1 MSLNVFDPVGLYNTD
16 HGTSYVGNGFI
27 YEVESA
33 DEIWW
38 ALNNPPDQGES
49 GAPQANARI
58 LRINQSTGEY
68 IALADHPT
76 GLLGDVRYRH
86 ILVDEF
92 SGLVIATGFQYT
104 NGANPSRYLLVAWNL
119 DGTIAWETYWALS
132 LHAVSYI
139 IYNPT
144 LGALYTVQPNSSG
157 TTNKFQSLNL
167 ATGARTDTGIT
178 FLNGYVVV
186 PIMTNDGYV
195 WYADTTSSPTRIK
208 RAQLTGTPSTTNVDS
223 LATSSPTES
232 LRRLWYDSVND
243 LAWWQVQQSSSP
255 SLIFM
260 RRYNGSVVSVTVP
273 ENARRYNAPPQ
284 FLGGVSAGMR
294 SDEGFW
300 EATVSSGF
308 ASLLLNLS
316 TWAVEKR
323 VTEAFEMYGG
333 TATFYFFW
341 TTTRAWARPSI
352 GGTNK
357 LLLWIDCN
365 AEDGLEQITALF
377 VGSATASRVNLFDMA
392 DFSYAGR
399 IDKGDGN
406 FMSAAASG
414 GFTAAVK
421 SKGYGYFADRAPQN
435 NSGLYVHKILLVESE
450 YQSSVFLT
458 NPYPSGAC
466 SAPSMCSDGTYL
478 YVMFQAT
485 GTGGGDL
492 ILFKVRESDMTVIT
506 SLDLTSD
513 YGVYN
518 VGGAVPPPMATS
530 SGSFFLYVAAL
541 RPNEAS
547 PTNLAAH
554 IVAVVPSTMTLNPT
568 IPHVQMESGWDGA
581 QFTTGIG
588 NLAVIHQL
596 GRSFVGGTGRASG
609 RPEVGMFFVFSGYFS
624 GLDVTMGNVSS
635 QDQWVSSITYD
646 GTYFYAVTSGTAAGE
661 DSYVGVIKDE
671 DYTVVSATV
680 LSTESQLVVREAEL
694 FNNDLIIVS
703 STLPGA
709 GAGGVA
715 HAWKFNVGTLT
726 PTVFAMDGLDDG
738 TWTTAQRVLLA
749 CGVLIPLA
757 ELLRRHVSLCV
768 IT

>member
-16 HGTSYVGNGFI
+16 HGTSYVGNGHL

-38 ALNNPPDQGES
+38 ALNNPVNQGES
-49 GAPQANARI
+49 SAPQANARI
-58 LRINQSTGEY
+58 LRVNQSTGEY
-68 IALADHPT
+68 ISLVDHPP
-76 GLLGDVRYRH
+76 GLLGDVRYSH
-86 ILVDEF
+86 IVVDEF
-92 SGLVIATGFQYT
+92 SGLVIAAGWQYA
-104 NGANPSRYLLVAWNL
+104 NGVNPFRYLLVAWNL
-119 DGTIAWETYWALS
+119 DGTVAWETYWASS
-132 LHAVSYI
+132 LRGVSYI

-144 LGALYTVQPNSSG
+144 LGALYTVQAHSSG
-157 TTNKFQSLNL
+157 SPDQFQSLNL
-167 ATGARTDTGIT
+167 ATGARTNTGIT
-178 FLNGYVVV
+178 FVNGYVVV
-186 PIMTNDGYV
+186 PVMTNDGYV

-255 SLIFM
+255 NLIFM

-273 ENARRYNAPPQ
+273 EHARRYNAPPQ
-284 FLGGVSAGMR
+284 FLGSTSAGMR
-294 SDEGFW
+294 SDGGFW
-300 EATVSSGF
+300 ETSLTGTS
-308 ASLLLNLS
+308 SLLLNLS
-316 TWAVEKR
+316 TWAIERR
-323 VTEAFEMYGG
+323 VTEAFEMYGQ
-333 TATFYFFW
+333 TANFYFFW

-357 LLLWIDCN
+357 LLLWIDCD

-406 FMSAAASG
+406 FMSTAASG

-458 NPYPSGAC
+458 NPYSSGAC

-478 YVMFQAT
+478 YVMFRAA

-492 ILFKVRESDMTVIT
+492 ILFKVRESDMTVIA
-506 SLDLTSD
+506 SLDLTST

-518 VGGAVPPPMATS
+518 VGGAVPPPIAADSSFVYMA
-530 SGSFFLYVAAL
+530 GL
-541 RPNEAS
+541 RPNEAA
-547 PTNLAAH
+547 PTNIAAH
-554 IVAVVPSTMTLNPT
+554 LVIVNSSTMALHTT
-568 IPHVQMESGWDGA
+568 PHTQMESGWSGSA
-581 QFTTGIG
+581 FTTGIG
-588 NLAVIHQL
+588 NLSVIHTTGQFL
-596 GRSFVGGTGRASG
+596 IGGTGRASG
-609 RPEVGMFFVFSGYFS
+609 RPEMGRYFTFLGYF
-624 GLDVTMGNVSS
+624 GELDVTLGAVSS
-635 QDQWVSSITYD
+635 QNQWVSSITYD
-646 GTYFYAVTSGTAAGE
+646 GVYFYVVTSGTEAGK
-661 DSYVGVIKDE
+661 DSYVALVHAE
-671 DYTVVSATV
+671 NYTVDSATV

-694 FNNDLIIVS
+694 LNNDLIIVS

-715 HAWKFNVGTLT
+715 HAWKFNVATLT
-726 PTVFAMDGLDDG
+726 PTTFAMDGLDDG

-749 CGVLIPLA
+749 CGGSVPLA
-757 ELLRRHVSLCV
+757 VLLRRYVSLCV

>member
-16 HGTSYVGNGFI
+16 NGTSFVGNGYI
-27 YEVESA
+27 YEVESV

-38 ALNNPPDQGES
+38 ALNNPPNQGES
-49 GAPQANARI
+49 SAPQANARI

-68 IALADHPT
+68 IALVDHPP
-76 GLLGDVRYRH
+76 GLLGDVRYSH
-86 ILVDEF
+86 IVVDEF
-92 SGLVIATGFQYT
+92 SGLVIAAGFQYT
-104 NGANPSRYLLVAWNL
+104 NGANPFRYLLVAWNL
-119 DGTIAWETYWALS
+119 DGTVAWETYWASS
-132 LHAVSYI
+132 LRPVNYI

-144 LGALYTVQPNSSG
+144 LGALYTVQSHSSG
-157 TTNKFQSLNL
+157 SPDKFQSLNL

-208 RAQLTGTPSTTNVDS
+208 RAQLTGTPSTINVDL
-223 LATSSPTES
+223 LATSSPAES
-232 LRRLWYDSVND
+232 LRRFWYDSVND

-255 SLIFM
+255 NLIFM

-273 ENARRYNAPPQ
+273 EHARRYNAPPQ
-284 FLGGVSAGMR
+284 FIGSTVAGMR

-300 EATVSSGF
+300 EVSLTGVSS
-308 ASLLLNLS
+308 SLLNLS
-316 TWAVEKR
+316 TWAVERR

-333 TATFYFFW
+333 TANFYFFW

-352 GGTNK
+352 GGSNK

-365 AEDGLEQITALF
+365 AEDGLEQVTALF

-458 NPYPSGAC
+458 NPYSSGAC
-466 SAPSMCSDGTYL
+466 SAPSMCSDGTHL
-478 YVMFQAT
+478 YVMFRAA

-492 ILFKVRESDMTVIT
+492 ILFKVRESDMTVIA
-506 SLDLTSD
+506 SLDLTST

-518 VGGAVPPPMATS
+518 VGGAMPPPIAANTSFVYMA
-530 SGSFFLYVAAL
+530 GL

-547 PTNLAAH
+547 PTNIAAH
-554 IVAVVPSTMTLNPT
+554 LVIVNASTMALHTT
-568 IPHVQMESGWDGA
+568 PHTQMESGWSGSA
-581 QFTTGIG
+581 FTTGIG
-588 NLAVIHQL
+588 NLSVINTTGMFL
-596 GRSFVGGTGRASG
+596 VGGTGRASG
-609 RPEVGMFFVFSGYFS
+609 RPEMGRYSTFLGYF
-624 GLDVTMGNVSS
+624 GALDVTLGNVSS
-635 QDQWVSSITYD
+635 QNQWVSSITYD
-646 GTYFYAVTSGTAAGE
+646 GVYFYVVTSGTEAGK
-661 DSYVGVIKDE
+661 DSYVGKVHVE
-671 DYTVVSATV
+671 NYTVDSATV
-680 LSTESQLVVREAEL
+680 LSSESQLVVREAEL
-694 FNNDLIIVS
+694 HNNDLIIVS

-715 HAWKFNVGTLT
+715 HAWKFNIATLT
-726 PTVFAMDGLDDG
+726 PSVFAMNGLDDG

-749 CGVLIPLA
+749 CGVSIPLA